1 MNKKGQSAIEYLT
14 TYGWM
19 IVTVAIVSSV
29 AYSSFGNACVE
40 SSSGFVDQSIQVQDF
55 GLTTDN
61 ELAIALENS
70 RTDNIEIEEV
80 VVEGDSITVDDGELD
95 PGSTSAIR
103 VVGFEEAGEC
113 NNIDLEVVYSIET
126 LDGQRSSGSLT
137 GPFSVGG
144 ESPAAPDNLFVRY
157 GS

>member
-19 IVTVAIVSSV
+19 ILTVAIVSSV
-29 AYSSFGNACVE
+29 AYSSFGNECVE
-40 SSSGFVDQSIQVQDF
+40 SSSGFVGQSIQVQDF

-70 RTDNIEIEEV
+70 RPANIEVEEI
-80 VVEGDSITVDDGELD
+80 VVEGESITVDDGEID

-103 VVGFEEAGEC
+103 VDGFEEAGEC
-113 NNIDLEVVYSIET
+113 NNIDLEIVYSIES

-144 ESPAAPDNLFVRY
+144 ESPAAPDDLFVRY